1 MDAIVQLI
9 RNAMCCV
16 KDLNL
21 FAESLPNL
29 YDPEYTSKFYTFP
42 TPFMSKTTPLEFL
55 ICISQLYACIS
66 CTISGYNLIFGG
78 GILKLKRLTRVSD
91 LVHKKRLDKAGS
103 KKKDDDKDDK
113 ADKDDAIVN
122 QVVATSVMK
131 EANGA
136 LRNVFVGICVLPI
149 GMSFFWLFCNSL
161 HITEAGWVGGLPAL
175 IHALTVMEIALVPLL
190 YFMLKDASS
199 ALKKAVDIHAMAEK
213 ISRKKK
219 KDVAPSGDGC
229 GRELSWIN
237 LDSYSLIVDSGLS
250 SKHL

>member
-1 MDAIVQLI
+1 
-9 RNAMCCV
+9 
-16 KDLNL
+16 
-21 FAESLPNL
+21 
-29 YDPEYTSKFYTFP
+29 
-42 TPFMSKTTPLEFL
+42 
-55 ICISQLYACIS
+55 
-66 CTISGYNLIFGG
+66 
-78 GILKLKRLTRVSD
+78 
-91 LVHKKRLDKAGS
+91 
-103 KKKDDDKDDK
+103 
-113 ADKDDAIVN
+113 
-122 QVVATSVMK
+122 MK

-136 LRNVFVGICVLPI
+136 LRNPFVGICVLPI
-149 GMSFFWLFCNSL
+149 GISFFWHFHNNSL

-199 ALKKAVDIHAMAEK
+199 ALKKAVDICAMVEK

-250 SKHL
+250 SEHL